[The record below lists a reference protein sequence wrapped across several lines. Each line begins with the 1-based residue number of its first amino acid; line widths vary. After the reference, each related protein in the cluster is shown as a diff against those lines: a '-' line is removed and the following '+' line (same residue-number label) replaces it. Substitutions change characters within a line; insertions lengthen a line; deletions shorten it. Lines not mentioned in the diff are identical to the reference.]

1 MEEKNRKELTKDDVL
16 PLKSLY
22 KSILEEQ
29 PDNSL
34 VAERLGY
41 LYSDLGE
48 ERNAIQAWSKSKT
61 KNGYY
66 ECGKIYQY
74 GRDTISQNLERAAD
88 YFKRH
93 NDRGHSKARYKYNQ
107 IQNWME
113 KNAQRYND
121 ESYESYSEVISEHTE
136 KSLFEKIKKLFS

>member
-88 YFKRH
+88 YLKRH
-93 NDRGHSKARYKYNQ
+93 M
-107 IQNWME
+107 I
-113 KNAQRYND
+113 
-121 ESYESYSEVISEHTE
+121 EVIRRQDINIIRYRIGWKECSA
-136 KSLFEKIKKLFS
+136 L

>member
-88 YFKRH
+88 YLKRH
-93 NDRGHSKARYKYNQ
+93 M
-107 IQNWME
+107 I
-113 KNAQRYND
+113 
-121 ESYESYSEVISEHTE
+121 EVIRRQDINIIRYRIGWKRMLSVIMMKVT
-136 KSLFEKIKKLFS
+136 KAIQK